1 MELEENLNFNDP
13 FYQFKLFNY
22 NKYFEYLDNLNKKK
36 ILPQVN
42 LISGPAGYGK
52 QTFIFHFINY
62 LLSSEKDDKYNYSRK
77 EISRNN
83 IDYKLMLEGI
93 HPNFYFLDLK
103 EKKKSIEIDQV
114 RKINKYLQ
122 NTSFNKSIKYIMIN
136 NCEKLNSSSSN
147 ALLKILEEPGKNNF
161 FFLIYDNSEFL
172 LNTIKSRCIELKIN
186 FTDSEKR
193 EIINELCLLHIKNFK
208 QSYFDKEIND
218 FYIGSP
224 GLIFNYMKYKYENDD
239 IKNEEHKHLLL
250 DYFVTKYLKSKESCL
265 LRIIY
270 LLLEN
275 IFYTKIKDNKSN
287 IKLYVDRKNA
297 FKKLNLMN
305 SLNLDEKNVFQ
316 EIKGIIANV

>member
-42 LISGPAGYGK
+42 LISGPSGYGK
-52 QTFIFHFINY
+52 QTFIFHFLNH
-62 LLSSEKDDKYNYSRK
+62 LLSSDKDDKYNYARK
-77 EISRNN
+77 EISKNN
-83 IDYKLMLEGI
+83 IDYKLMMDRI

-103 EKKKSIEIDQV
+103 EKKKSIEIDQI
-114 RKINKYLQ
+114 REITKYLQ
-122 NTSFNKSIKYIMIN
+122 NTSFNKEIKYIMIN
-136 NCEKLNSSSSN
+136 SCEKLNSSSSN
-147 ALLKILEEPGKNNF
+147 ALLKILEEPGRNNF

-186 FTDSEKR
+186 FKDSEKK

-208 QSYFDKEIND
+208 QDFFDNEINN
-218 FYIGSP
+218 FYLSSP
-224 GLIFNYMKYKYENDD
+224 GLIFNYMKYKFENDQ
-239 IKNEEHKHLLL
+239 IKNENNKHLLL
-250 DYFVTKYLKSKESCL
+250 DYFVAEYLKSKESRL
-265 LRIIY
+265 LKIIY

-275 IFYTKIKDNKSN
+275 IFYIKIKDNKSN
-287 IKLYVDRKNA
+287 IKLYVDRKNT

-305 SLNLDEKNVFQ
+305 NLNLDEKNIFQ